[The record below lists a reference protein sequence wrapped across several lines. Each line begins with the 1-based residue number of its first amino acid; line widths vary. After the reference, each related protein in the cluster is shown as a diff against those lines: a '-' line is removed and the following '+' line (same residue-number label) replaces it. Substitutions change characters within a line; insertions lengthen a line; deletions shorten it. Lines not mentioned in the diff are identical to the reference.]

1 MLEPLQG
8 AAGRRASENQPGGDA
23 RVCPAEAGTRALL
36 HGLADNLLSSKGP
49 GCRPQTGRLLDLR
62 SEGWSLSGV
71 RSSRKSPQSAVLTDT
86 KREQGLKLYWSQ
98 LKIRHLPKEYVFLES
113 NSEGSQH
120 VENMRQVLCHLL
132 K

>member
-8 AAGRRASENQPGGDA
+8 AAGRGASENQPGGDA

-62 SEGWSLSGV
+62 GEGWSLSGV
-71 RSSRKSPQSAVLTDT
+71 RSTKSPPESCAH
-86 KREQGLKLYWSQ
+86 
-98 LKIRHLPKEYVFLES
+98 RHKEGARVEALLES
-113 NSEGSQH
+113 VKNTTLAQGI
-120 VENMRQVLCHLL
+120 RFP
-132 K
+132 